1 MVYVRIFRL
10 IREYLMWLEEGE
22 DVHAQPHHAD
32 INRFLTEQVKNH
44 IRLDILVNTKFFV
57 IAVLRISMI
66 MHSAI
71 RDTDKKISFK

>member
-32 INRFLTEQVKNH
+32 INRFLTDQVKNH
-44 IRLDILVNTKFFV
+44 IRLDILVKAKIHV
-57 IAVLRISMI
+57 ITVLQISKI
-66 MHSAI
+66 MHST
-71 RDTDKKISFK
+71 RKYR